1 MSRFERV
8 FGRQAFKRGAH
19 ARPRSGQTYVELAL
33 LVPLLLVMLAGL
45 VEVGF
50 VVFAYLNLLDLT
62 REASRFA
69 SVRDFQVAT
78 SGDASLAECA
88 NNTLDYYKDTACF
101 FIDPELNPYIPM
113 TNTHYSDV
121 VTTVFTVSSSGTI
134 SSTAII
140 RHPDSDGWS
149 LYGDNW
155 QKDCDGNT
163 VLNEPFF
170 TDDEIL
176 DKFIS
181 GAPNNRGY
189 VLVEAYVCVDQM
201 LHFPIL
207 SEVIPSPFRLHAYSM
222 MPAPEA
228 IPTPTDI
235 PSP

>member
-1 MSRFERV
+1 MIDLIGEASNV
-8 FGRQAFKRGAH
+8 IMKKVGR
-19 ARPRSGQTYVELAL
+19 ARLPSGQTYVELAL
-33 LVPLLLVMLAGL
+33 LVPLLLIMLAGL

-50 VVFAYLNLLDLT
+50 VVFGYLNLLDLT

-69 SVRDFQVAT
+69 SVRDFESAT
-78 SGDASLAECA
+78 GGGASLEECA
-88 NNTLDYYKDTACF
+88 NNTLDYYEDTACF
-101 FIDPELNPYIPM
+101 FIDPELNPYIPI
-113 TNTHYSDV
+113 TNTNYSDV
-121 VTTVFTVSSSGTI
+121 VVTVFTVSSSGSIT
-134 SSTAII
+134 TTNII
-140 RHPDSDGWS
+140 RHPDADGWS

-163 VLNEPFF
+163 VLDEPFF
-170 TDDEIL
+170 TDEEVK

-189 VLVEAYVCVDQM
+189 VLVEAYACYDQL

-207 SEVIPSPFRLHAYSM
+207 SEVIPSPFRLHAYSI

-235 PSP
+235 ASP